1 MKSKELMEKSQNHL
15 KEFKFWKY
23 FKAIIFKLSTDRI
36 NITIKTQFSSIYNCK
51 KIKIEN
57 VNFI

>member
-23 FKAIIFKLSTDRI
+23 FKAIIFKLSTDQI
-36 NITIKTQFSSIYNCK
+36 NITIKT
-51 KIKIEN
+51 
-57 VNFI
+57 